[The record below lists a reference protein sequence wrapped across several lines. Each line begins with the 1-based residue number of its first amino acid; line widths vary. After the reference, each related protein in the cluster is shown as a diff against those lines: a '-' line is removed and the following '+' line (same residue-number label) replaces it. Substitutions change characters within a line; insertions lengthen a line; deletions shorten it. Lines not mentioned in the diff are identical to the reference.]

1 MAEFDFLRKTDH
13 RVIGRIGSSQ
23 ISIPL
28 FSHLTIATAG
38 VLMVK
43 LWFLSPTDFPSYRA
57 RLPLMKPE
65 GEAVELWLA
74 KFSL

>member
-13 RVIGRIGSSQ
+13 RVIGRTGNPQ
-23 ISIPL
+23 ISSPL
-28 FSHLTIATAG
+28 FSHITIAIAG

-43 LWFLSPTDFPSYRA
+43 LWFLSPTDSLSYRA